1 MSPSSFW
8 NIEETGLGQRIQHQL
23 FCTKAIFAN
32 RCHGH
37 PHSDSRVPPTASSP
51 PYHLLMAETHGRPRD
66 SPRPV
71 FFESG
76 RPLCR
81 RWPSPQ
87 PGPGHLYVSDTP
99 LRCGPSQAAVIVKC
113 NQESESLDGRLP
125 GEQNT
130 VAGWLEM
137 AVEFDVW
144 KCDGIRTFQPCLRSP
159 SESDSP
165 PQSSVSAAECEFA
178 RASSASPRESWRR
191 EPAFPTR

>member
-1 MSPSSFW
+1 MATHTLTAES
-8 NIEETGLGQRIQHQL
+8 
-23 FCTKAIFAN
+23 
-32 RCHGH
+32 
-37 PHSDSRVPPTASSP
+37 VPPTASH
-51 PYHLLMAETHGRPRD
+51 HLFMAETHGRPRD

-137 AVEFDVW
+137 AVEFDV
-144 KCDGIRTFQPCLRSP
+144 GNVMAFGLSNRVSGALPSRTARLNRRSP
-159 SESDSP
+159 
-165 PQSSVSAAECEFA
+165 QRSVS
-178 RASSASPRESWRR
+178 SPGRPPPRLVSHGAVSPHSRR
-191 EPAFPTR
+191 DDATPTTPTTQHRSCLAGPIQIGPG